1 VKYVDVNVFV
11 HWLGDDP
18 VFGEDATVI
27 VERIEKGERAAT
39 SSLTPW
45 LTHIVLV
52 NEAARNYS
60 EEKLLKEFR
69 ELPFLRIEPLTFGDY
84 SSAVGAMRRYRLD
97 LEDGL
102 HFAVAERLGIREIY
116 TNDPDFE
123 KTPLKREGF
132 GQLRK

>member
-11 HWLGDDP
+11 YWLGDDR
-18 VFGEDATVI
+18 VFGDDATVI

-45 LTHIVLV
+45 LAHVALANGT
-52 NEAARNYS
+52 ARNYS
-60 EEKLLKEFR
+60 EEKLLGKFR

-84 SSAVGAMRRYRLD
+84 GSAVGAMRRYRLD
-97 LEDGL
+97 LEDSL

-116 TNDPDFE
+116 TNDRDFE